1 MQGMVLENLI
11 GQVGILE
18 AARGEYNGA
27 YIIIIIINVVRLSC
41 ARAK

>member
-18 AARGEYNGA
+18 AACGEYNSV
-27 YIIIIIINVVRLSC
+27 YIIIIIDVVRLSC

>member
-18 AARGEYNGA
+18 AARGEYDSV
-27 YIIIIIINVVRLSC
+27 YIIVINVVRLSRV
-41 ARAK
+41 RAK